1 MSHSRSNGV
10 THQRYRKMRGGGA
23 VTSVSKI
30 GVEQQRDFIDDS
42 SDE

>member
-10 THQRYRKMRGGGA
+10 THQRYRKMRGGA

-30 GVEQQRDFIDDS
+30 GVEQQRDFIGDS
-42 SDE
+42 PNE